1 MRVDWYY
8 RHIFLSVL
16 LGQAYAYVN
25 VLISPYYSYSHGII
39 RPYNH
44 KKRAFRFRQ
53 TSSAVSAS
61 VSACDASKSKS
72 KEAQLLISSEEEET
86 ATATIAFAAS
96 LVSYQCAED
105 RLRNALEAFDA
116 LKISYD
122 VRGLLEDYVVVG
134 DHDDD
139 DDHDDDNGNDNDND
153 DDNDD
158 DKTEYKYDNIVDMF
172 LSALASTTVGRTDLQ
187 AGFSTCADLLLAL
200 HDDNDD
206 NAGTV
211 TVTGNNTIRN
221 DNEDALFFKPPS
233 RSLIGTID
241 GMDVTLLRDK
251 EDVHRRFSMLF
262 SVDRAKGLK
271 IARLHAE
278 IDEKGIVHIR
288 GLYVQEAHR
297 KKGLST
303 LLLAFFSHFCF
314 VAFGAY
320 PRTLVMNKPVLC
332 VSLSSLGFIA
342 ENEKWPAFVA
352 QHEKDKDITVMM
364 AAEESFDL
372 GPRFPHAVRRA
383 QKIEL
388 VSELPQGSSSSSRK
402 IYVLTKFKPPVRIE
416 GLDPVER
423 RLENS
428 QHQLYSARIVAF
440 LSTLDNAKDP
450 MFRRSRRLVQ
460 CKR

>member
-25 VLISPYYSYSHGII
+25 VLISPYYTYSHGII

-53 TSSAVSAS
+53 TTQQLSLSSSSAVF

-72 KEAQLLISSEEEET
+72 KEAQLLISSEEEE
-86 ATATIAFAAS
+86 TATIAFAAS

-139 DDHDDDNGNDNDND
+139 DD
-153 DDNDD
+153 
-158 DKTEYKYDNIVDMF
+158 KTEYKYDNIVDMF

-200 HDDNDD
+200 HDDNDA
-206 NAGTV
+206 NAGTVTV

-221 DNEDALFFKPPS
+221 DNEDALFFKPPT

-388 VSELPQGSSSSSRK
+388 VSELPQDSSSSSRK

>member
-16 LGQAYAYVN
+16 LGQAYAYAYVN
-25 VLISPYYSYSHGII
+25 VLISPYSYSHGII

-53 TSSAVSAS
+53 TTQQLFLSSSSAVF

-134 DHDDD
+134 DHDD
-139 DDHDDDNGNDNDND
+139 N
-153 DDNDD
+153 D

-206 NAGTV
+206 NDANAGTVTV

-221 DNEDALFFKPPS
+221 DNEDALFFKPPT

-278 IDEKGIVHIR
+278 IDEKGTVHIR

>member
-16 LGQAYAYVN
+16 LGQAYAYAYVN
-25 VLISPYYSYSHGII
+25 VLISPYSYSHGII

-53 TSSAVSAS
+53 TTQQLFLSSSSAVF

-134 DHDDD
+134 DHDD
-139 DDHDDDNGNDNDND
+139 N
-153 DDNDD
+153 D

-206 NAGTV
+206 NDANAGTVTVTV

-221 DNEDALFFKPPS
+221 DNEDALFFKPPT

-278 IDEKGIVHIR
+278 IDEKGTVHIR

>member
-53 TSSAVSAS
+53 TSSAVSSS

-122 VRGLLEDYVVVG
+122 VRGLLEDYV
-134 DHDDD
+134 
-139 DDHDDDNGNDNDND
+139 NDNDND
-153 DDNDD
+153 N

-200 HDDNDD
+200 HDDNDA
-206 NAGTV
+206 NAGTVTV

-342 ENEKWPAFVA
+342 
-352 QHEKDKDITVMM
+352 DKDITVMM

>member
-25 VLISPYYSYSHGII
+25 VNVLISPYSYSHGII

-53 TSSAVSAS
+53 TTQQLFLSSSSAAS

-134 DHDDD
+134 DHDD
-139 DDHDDDNGNDNDND
+139 N
-153 DDNDD
+153 D

-200 HDDNDD
+200 HDDNDG
-206 NAGTV
+206 NAGTFTV
-211 TVTGNNTIRN
+211 TVTGNNTIHN
-221 DNEDALFFKPPS
+221 DNEDALFFKPPT

-271 IARLHAE
+271 IAPGKVPANAIMAKSVTE
-278 IDEKGIVHIR
+278 
-288 GLYVQEAHR
+288 
-297 KKGLST
+297 
-303 LLLAFFSHFCF
+303 
-314 VAFGAY
+314 
-320 PRTLVMNKPVLC
+320 PV
-332 VSLSSLGFIA
+332 S
-342 ENEKWPAFVA
+342 
-352 QHEKDKDITVMM
+352 
-364 AAEESFDL
+364 
-372 GPRFPHAVRRA
+372 
-383 QKIEL
+383 
-388 VSELPQGSSSSSRK
+388 
-402 IYVLTKFKPPVRIE
+402 
-416 GLDPVER
+416 
-423 RLENS
+423 
-428 QHQLYSARIVAF
+428 
-440 LSTLDNAKDP
+440 
-450 MFRRSRRLVQ
+450 
-460 CKR
+460 

>member
-25 VLISPYYSYSHGII
+25 VLISPYSYSHGII

-53 TSSAVSAS
+53 TTQQLSLSSSSAVF

-139 DDHDDDNGNDNDND
+139 DD
-153 DDNDD
+153 D
-158 DKTEYKYDNIVDMF
+158 DKTKHKYDNIVDMF

-206 NAGTV
+206 NAGTVTV

>member
-25 VLISPYYSYSHGII
+25 VSPYSYSHGII

-53 TSSAVSAS
+53 TTQQLSSSSSAVSVS
-61 VSACDASKSKS
+61 VSVSVSASACDASKSKS
-72 KEAQLLISSEEEET
+72 KEAQLLISSEEE
-86 ATATIAFAAS
+86 TATIAFAAS

-122 VRGLLEDYVVVG
+122 VRGLLEDYVIVG
-134 DHDDD
+134 DHDDNND
-139 DDHDDDNGNDNDND
+139 DDDDN
-153 DDNDD
+153 

-221 DNEDALFFKPPS
+221 DNEDALFFKPPT

-320 PRTLVMNKPVLC
+320 PRTLFMNKPVLC
-332 VSLSSLGFIA
+332 VSLLSLGFIA

-388 VSELPQGSSSSSRK
+388 VSELPQGSSSRK

-423 RLENS
+423 RLANS

>member
-16 LGQAYAYVN
+16 LGQAYAYAYVN
-25 VLISPYYSYSHGII
+25 VLISPYSYSHGII

-134 DHDDD
+134 DHDD
-139 DDHDDDNGNDNDND
+139 N
-153 DDNDD
+153 D

-200 HDDNDD
+200 HDDNDG
-206 NAGTV
+206 NAGTFTV

-221 DNEDALFFKPPS
+221 DNEDALFFKPPT

-278 IDEKGIVHIR
+278 IDEKGTVHIR

>member
-16 LGQAYAYVN
+16 LGQAYAYAYVN
-25 VLISPYYSYSHGII
+25 VLISPYSYSHGII

-53 TSSAVSAS
+53 TTQQLFLSSSSAVF

-134 DHDDD
+134 DHDD
-139 DDHDDDNGNDNDND
+139 N
-153 DDNDD
+153 D

-206 NAGTV
+206 NAGTF

-221 DNEDALFFKPPS
+221 DNEDALFFKPPT

-241 GMDVTLLRDK
+241 GMDVILLRDK

>member
-53 TSSAVSAS
+53 TTQQLFLSSSSAVF

-72 KEAQLLISSEEEET
+72 KEAQLLISSEEEE
-86 ATATIAFAAS
+86 TATIAFAAS

-139 DDHDDDNGNDNDND
+139 DD
-153 DDNDD
+153 
-158 DKTEYKYDNIVDMF
+158 KTEYKYDNIVDMF

-200 HDDNDD
+200 HDDNDDNDGNDD

>member
-16 LGQAYAYVN
+16 LGQAYAYAYVN
-25 VLISPYYSYSHGII
+25 VLISPYSYSHGII

-53 TSSAVSAS
+53 TTQQLFLSSSSAVF

-134 DHDDD
+134 DHDD
-139 DDHDDDNGNDNDND
+139 N
-153 DDNDD
+153 D

-206 NAGTV
+206 NAGTF

-221 DNEDALFFKPPS
+221 DNEDALFFKPPT

-278 IDEKGIVHIR
+278 IDEKGTVHIR

-388 VSELPQGSSSSSRK
+388 VSELPQGSSSSSSSSSRK

>member
-16 LGQAYAYVN
+16 LGQAYAYAYVN
-25 VLISPYYSYSHGII
+25 VLISPYSYSHGII

-134 DHDDD
+134 DHDD
-139 DDHDDDNGNDNDND
+139 N
-153 DDNDD
+153 D

-206 NAGTV
+206 NAGTF

-221 DNEDALFFKPPS
+221 DNEDALFFKPPT

-278 IDEKGIVHIR
+278 IDEKGTVHIR

>member
-16 LGQAYAYVN
+16 LGQAYAYAYVN
-25 VLISPYYSYSHGII
+25 VLISPYSYSHGII

-134 DHDDD
+134 DHDD
-139 DDHDDDNGNDNDND
+139 N
-153 DDNDD
+153 D

-206 NAGTV
+206 NAGTF

-221 DNEDALFFKPPS
+221 DNEDALFFKPPT

-241 GMDVTLLRDK
+241 GMDVILLRDK

-278 IDEKGIVHIR
+278 IDEKGTVHIR